1 VINIVHGYEITV
13 AFKTRLAR
21 LRSLK
26 MEDEFSLEAR
36 FYDKI
41 WGKYDYNSDVKFLD
55 DLFKEHRCRSIIDVG
70 CGTGN
75 HALRLSKLGYEVV
88 GVDISPTM
96 LRIAKE
102 KGKEAKVRF
111 IQGDMKKL
119 EKIIPENRRFD
130 AAICLGQ
137 AFSSMITNMDVHA
150 FFHGI
155 HKILR
160 KNGLFVFGARN
171 TKMIKEEYLNTI
183 RLDHTLVEKRLQLLV
198 LVYNTR
204 DSRNRNVIVWRPIF
218 LMKENDKVDF
228 QIREHKLRW
237 NYYSELKKM
246 LTEDNFTLLAT
257 YSGNTK
263 EKFDENEHANM
274 WFVTTA
280 K

>member
-1 VINIVHGYEITV
+1 
-13 AFKTRLAR
+13 
-21 LRSLK
+21 LK
-26 MEDEFSLEAR
+26 IEDEFSLEAR

-41 WGKYDYNSDVKFLD
+41 WGKYDYDSDVKFLD
-55 DLFKEHRCRSIIDVG
+55 ELLKEHKCRSIIDIG

-102 KGKEAKVRF
+102 KEKESKAKFV
-111 IQGDMKKL
+111 QGDMRKLKEIISGDKK
-119 EKIIPENRRFD
+119 FD

-137 AFSSMITNMDVHA
+137 AFSSLITNRDANA
-150 FFHGI
+150 FFSEV

-171 TKMIKEEYLNTI
+171 AKMINEDYLNKI
-183 RLDHTLVEKRLQLLV
+183 LLDHTLVEKGLQLLV

-204 DSRNRNVIVWRPIF
+204 HQRKHDVIVWRPIF

-237 NYYSELKKM
+237 IQFATLKNM
-246 LTEDNFTLLAT
+246 LAKNHFTIMST
-257 YSGNTK
+257 YSGNAK
-263 EKFDENEHANM
+263 EKFDEDKHTNM
-274 WFVTTA
+274 WFVTA
-280 K
+280 AD

>member
-1 VINIVHGYEITV
+1 MINTVHGYEITV
-13 AFKTRLAR
+13 AFKIRLMR
-21 LRSLK
+21 LRSK

-36 FYDKI
+36 LYDKI
-41 WGKYDYNSDVKFLD
+41 WGKYDYDSDVKFLNE
-55 DLFKEHRCRSIIDVG
+55 LFKEHKCRSVIDIG

-75 HALRLSKLGYEVV
+75 HALRLIRLGYEVV

-96 LRIAKE
+96 LKIAKE
-102 KGKEAKVRF
+102 KGREAKVKF
-111 IQGDMKKL
+111 IQGDMRKL
-119 EKIIPENRRFD
+119 KEIISKGNRFD

-137 AFSSMITNMDVHA
+137 SFSSLITNGDVDA
-150 FFHGI
+150 FFSGV

-160 KNGLFVFGARN
+160 QNGLFVFSARN
-171 TKMIKEEYLNTI
+171 ARMINEDYLNRI

-204 DSRNRNVIVWRPIF
+204 HPRNRNVIVWRPIY

-237 NYYSELKKM
+237 IHFSALKKM
-246 LTEDNFTLLAT
+246 LTKNSFKIVST

-263 EKFDENEHANM
+263 EKFDEDEHANM
-274 WFVTTA
+274 WFVATT